1 MNDGCHNRRYTRAI
15 ALAENFEC
23 NTRMTVNMLGDVRRM
38 SMLGASSY
46 NFENKGKYY
55 LYSQSIEGQWLIVK
69 CVKNIFVR
77 VFFLF

>member
-23 NTRMTVNMLGDVRRM
+23 NTHMTVNMLGDVRRV

-46 NFENKGKYY
+46 NFENKGK
-55 LYSQSIEGQWLIVK
+55 
-69 CVKNIFVR
+69 
-77 VFFLF
+77 